1 LAGPKPPDS
10 QPVSQPVPQP
20 FRYHINGVF
29 ADDIMPLARAAC
41 YFARDLPKTAPSRC
55 LPDIFA

>member
-1 LAGPKPPDS
+1 LNGPKPLDS
-10 QPVSQPVPQP
+10 QPVPAR

-29 ADDIMPLARAAC
+29 ADDIMLLARAAPD
-41 YFARDLPKTAPSRC
+41 FARDLPKRAPSRC